1 MAVVQI
7 SRIQVRRGRKN
18 TGSGIPQLAG
28 GELGWAVDAQ
38 ELFIGNGAV
47 SEGAPAVGNT
57 KILTEND
64 NLFTLADQ
72 YTYKSGTTI
81 QTGATVSGPI
91 KRTLQDRLDDIVSIR
106 SFGGT
111 GDGTDHTLILQRAI
125 DQLYIN
131 TATKGTSGSRVKLH
145 LEAGTYN
152 INSTIYLPPFTTI
165 IGAGAGKTIIHQ
177 TVDQPIFKTVNGTSS
192 PGSYSDDSSSTSLN
206 QARNITLDGLTLS
219 HYSNGFVGLDLVTCK
234 DSIFSNLEILATWS
248 TGSTLNTGNIA
259 IQMSNLSTVTGCFN
273 NKFENIKVQGWSYGV
288 KADDDIYDNV
298 WTNSVFETLGT
309 AVYFGENTNVGS
321 QGQSTGPQR
330 NSFTHNIF
338 SNIDKNA
345 IIFQTGQFNESSHNK
360 FIGVGNNGGTSAAAA
375 YSIIKSIPTENVSID
390 DWFSRTKDLS
400 TDVTYNNT
408 TAYISEIEGPM
419 HTEYTY
425 TNVLRTVQ
433 QSAFETIF
441 NLPGDQTR
449 TYKIEYIFKSNQVD
463 AIRQGVLEVLVNKTT
478 NTVTYTD
485 TYDFNGEL
493 SFSDTMQL
501 KAQMFDLNTDTI
513 FDTVGIRMKNTVT
526 NEDATFSYKVK
537 IIN

>member
-248 TGSTLNTGNIA
+248 TGNTLNTGNIA
-259 IQMSNLSTVTGCFN
+259 IQMANLSTVTGCFN

-321 QGQSTGPQR
+321 QGQATGPQR

-463 AIRQGVLEVLVNKTT
+463 AMRQGVLEVLVNKTT

>member
-111 GDGTDHTLILQRAI
+111 GDGSDHTLILQRAI

-131 TATKGTSGSRVKLH
+131 TSTKGTSGSRVRLH

-152 INSTIYLPPFTTI
+152 INDTIYLPPFATLL
-165 IGAGAGKTIIHQ
+165 GAGAGKTIINQ
-177 TVDQPIFKTVNGTSS
+177 TVDKPIFKTVNGTSS
-192 PGSYSDDSSSTSLN
+192 PGSYADDSSSTSLN

-234 DSIFSNLEILATWS
+234 DSIFSNLELLATWTS
-248 TGSTLNTGNIA
+248 GNTVNSGNIA

-273 NKFENIKVQGWSYGV
+273 NKFENIKVQGWSYGI
-288 KADDDIYDNV
+288 KSDYDIYENS
-298 WTNSVFETLGT
+298 WSKSVFDTLGY
-309 AVYFGENTNVGS
+309 AVHFGENTNIGD
-321 QGQSTGPQR
+321 QGQATGPER
-330 NSFTHNIF
+330 NVFSHNIF

-345 IIFQTGQFNESSHNK
+345 IIFETGQYNESSHNK

-400 TDVTYNNT
+400 TDVTFNSSTEYV
-408 TAYISEIEGPM
+408 SEIEGPL
-419 HTEYTY
+419 HTEYVY
-425 TNVLRTVQ
+425 TNVLNTGQ

-463 AIRQGVLEVLVNKTT
+463 AMRQGVLEVLVNKTT
-478 NTVTYTD
+478 GTVTYTD
-485 TYDFNGEL
+485 SYDYNGEI
-493 SFSDTMQL
+493 SFSETMQL
-501 KAQMFDLNTDTI
+501 KAQLFDLNTDTV

-526 NEDATFSYKVK
+526 SEDATFSYKVK
-537 IIN
+537 IVN

>member
-47 SEGAPAVGNT
+47 SEGSPAVGNT

-72 YTYKSGTTI
+72 YTYKSGTTV

-111 GDGTDHTLILQRAI
+111 GDGSDHTGILQRAI

-131 TATKGTSGSRVKLH
+131 TATKGTTGSRVILR
-145 LEAGTYN
+145 LEAGTYSLN
-152 INSTIYLPPFTTI
+152 DTVYLPPFTTI
-165 IGAGAGKTIIHQ
+165 IGAGQGKTVINQ
-177 TVDQPIFKTVNGTSS
+177 TVDKPIFKTVNETAT
-192 PGSYSDDSSSTSLN
+192 PGNYPDDSGSTSLN
-206 QARNITLDGLTLS
+206 QARKIHLEGLTLS
-219 HYSNGFVGLDLVTCK
+219 HYSNSFVGLDLVTCK
-234 DSIFSNLEILATWS
+234 DSLFRNLELIATWTS
-248 TGSTLNTGNIA
+248 GNTANAGNIA
-259 IQMSNLSTVTGCFN
+259 IQLSNLSTVTGCFN
-273 NKFENIKVQGWSYGV
+273 NKFENVKITGWGYGV
-288 KADDDIYDNV
+288 KSDYDIYENV
-298 WTNSVFETLGT
+298 WTNCLFDTLGY
-309 AVYFGENTNVGS
+309 AVHFGENTTIGD
-321 QGQSTGPQR
+321 QGQATGPER
-330 NSFTHNIF
+330 NTFSNSIF

-345 IIFQTGQFNESSHNK
+345 IIFETGQYNESTHNK
-360 FIGVGNNGGTSAAAA
+360 FVGVGNNGGTSAAVA
-375 YSIIKSIPTENVSID
+375 YSIIKSIPTENVSIN

-400 TDVTYNNT
+400 TDVTFNNST
-408 TAYISEIEGPM
+408 EYVSEIEGPL
-419 HTEYTY
+419 HTEYVY
-425 TNVLRTVQ
+425 TNKIETGQ

-441 NLPGDQTR
+441 NLPGNLTR
-449 TYKIEYIFKSNQVD
+449 TYKIEYVFKSNQVD
-463 AIRQGVLEVLVNKTT
+463 AMRQGVLEVLVNKTT
-478 NTVTYTD
+478 GTLTYTD
-485 TYDFNGEL
+485 EYDYNGEL

-501 KAQMFDLNTDTI
+501 KAQLLDLNTDAS

-526 NEDATFSYKVK
+526 SESATFSYKVK
-537 IIN
+537 ILN